1 MDFKIITFKVF
12 KDPEEWYARSDDSI
26 FVLGHILDYTAPSRE
41 ELINTLT
48 LDVND
53 IFFQEYEIDVF
64 TTEDGPIEILLS
76 RGVPVI
82 NNKYVL

>member
-12 KDPEEWYARSDDSI
+12 KDPEEWYARSDDSV

>member
-1 MDFKIITFKVF
+1 MDFRIITFKVF
-12 KDPEEWYARSDDSI
+12 KDPEEWYARSDDSVY
-26 FVLGHILDYTAPSRE
+26 VLGHILDYTAPSRE

-53 IFFQEYEIDVF
+53 IFFQEYDIDVF

-76 RGVPVI
+76 RGVPII
-82 NNKYVL
+82 NNKYVV

>member
-12 KDPEEWYARSDDSI
+12 KDPEEWYARSDDSV
-26 FVLGHILDYTAPSRE
+26 FVLGHILDYTASSRE

-53 IFFQEYEIDVF
+53 IFFQEYEIDIF
-64 TTEDGPIEILLS
+64 TTEDGPIEVLLS
-76 RGVPVI
+76 RGIPVI